1 MRGKNMASAECES
14 VKVLAFDVFGTVVDW
29 HGGIGGEVAAQ
40 SLTQDVTDSIGSTLM
55 QRMVRVI
62 RTSCT
67 APTGADSGRARIHFN
82 PQIGATT

>member
-1 MRGKNMASAECES
+1 MASTKCDL
-14 VKVLAFDVFGTVVDW
+14 VRVLAFDVFGTVVDW
-29 HGGIGGEVAAQ
+29 HSGIVREVTAQ
-40 SLTQDVTDSIGSTLM
+40 LLTQDLTDSIGSTLM